1 MISSEVGDD
10 ASNQRFELGVPAE
23 FCGVLLPMSH
33 HNPTQIAGPICLPDN
48 DGGSF
53 GLQHA
58 NCSSVLLT
66 QLFQSSVAGRTP
78 LTQSFQAE

>member
-23 FCGVLLPMSH
+23 FCGVLLAMSH
-33 HNPTQIAGPICLPDN
+33 HNPTKIAGPICSPDN

-58 NCSSVLLT
+58 IAPSALLT
-66 QLFQSSVAGRTP
+66 QLFQSSVAGSTP